1 MPRAAR
7 YSAAHATP
15 ATIMLTDEILTAG
28 DPQRISDAL
37 RQPAE
42 ARRIYVGGGLFTD
55 EEKAFHLGLAH
66 ELEDLGFS
74 VFLPQRDGYE
84 AATLS
89 DWTDEQKVRR
99 IYRRDLLEVCRARFL
114 FANLDGAIPDDGVC
128 AEVAIAGVH
137 KLLNPDKRI
146 VGYRTDT
153 RTFMGTLPLNP
164 LVAGTLDLLCT
175 SRNQVLA
182 YFAGET
188 AADPPSTRDDRG
200 DQF

>member
-1 MPRAAR
+1 
-7 YSAAHATP
+7 
-15 ATIMLTDEILTAG
+15 MLTDEILTAG
-28 DPQRISDAL
+28 DPGPISDAL
-37 RQPAE
+37 RQPVE
-42 ARRIYVGGGLFTD
+42 AGRVYVGGGLFTA

-66 ELEDLGFS
+66 ELEGLGFS

-84 AATLS
+84 AAALS
-89 DWTDEQKVRR
+89 DWTDEQKVQR

-137 KLLNPDKRI
+137 KLLNSDKRI

-164 LVAGTLDLLCT
+164 LVAGALDLLCI
-175 SRNQVLA
+175 SREEVLA
-182 YFAGET
+182 YFAGKAPTEPP
-188 AADPPSTRDDRG
+188 AA
-200 DQF
+200 

>member
-1 MPRAAR
+1 
-7 YSAAHATP
+7 
-15 ATIMLTDEILTAG
+15 MLTDEILAEG
-28 DPQRISDAL
+28 NPRRISDAL
-37 RQPAE
+37 GQPVE
-42 ARRIYVGGGLFTD
+42 ARSVYVGGGLFTD
-55 EEKAFHLGLAH
+55 EEKTFHLGLAH
-66 ELEDLGFS
+66 ELEGFGFS

-84 AATLS
+84 AAKLS
-89 DWTDEQKVRR
+89 DWTDGQKTRR

-164 LVAGTLDLLCT
+164 LVAGALDLLCN
-175 SRNQVLA
+175 SREEVLA
-182 YFAGET
+182 YFAGEAPT
-188 AADPPSTRDDRG
+188 DAPAA
-200 DQF
+200 

>member
-1 MPRAAR
+1 
-7 YSAAHATP
+7 
-15 ATIMLTDEILTAG
+15 MLTDEILATG
-28 DPQRISDAL
+28 DPRRISDAL
-37 RQPAE
+37 GQPVE
-42 ARRIYVGGGLFTD
+42 AGRVYVGGGLFTD

-66 ELEDLGFS
+66 ELEGLGFS

-84 AATLS
+84 AAALS

-114 FANLDGAIPDDGVC
+114 FANLDGAVPDDGVC

-164 LVAGTLDLLCT
+164 LVAGALDLLCN
-175 SRNQVLA
+175 SHEEVLA
-182 YFAGET
+182 YFAGEAPT
-188 AADPPSTRDDRG
+188 NPPAA
-200 DQF
+200 